1 MHSRNMSADNDKV
14 QTFYPKFWWRFL
26 MVLPGG
32 SLFIG
37 FGLFAEFMMKPN
49 NIRKGGGYA
58 IAAICAGIMVYMLLM
73 LMNEKLVIDQNVARV
88 VPIFE
93 KCATLATPK
102 SSCEWEKVAV
112 IRQTRHGFGCYDFY
126 TSSGEICD
134 TIWYGAWRHSKQLKA
149 VLTEHVLTH
158 GGRFEV
164 EPPCPHVPFTKRLT
178 AAISKALDAIKAQ
191 FMSR

>member
-58 IAAICAGIMVYMLLM
+58 IAAICAGIMVYMLL
-73 LMNEKLVIDQNVARV
+73 KQQGRGRKRDH
-88 VPIFE
+88 PYIF
-93 KCATLATPK
+93 
-102 SSCEWEKVAV
+102 AV
-112 IRQTRHGFGCYDFY
+112 TC
-126 TSSGEICD
+126 
-134 TIWYGAWRHSKQLKA
+134 
-149 VLTEHVLTH
+149 
-158 GGRFEV
+158 
-164 EPPCPHVPFTKRLT
+164 
-178 AAISKALDAIKAQ
+178 
-191 FMSR
+191 